1 MANTFYLIVK
11 QKTEEQN
18 MKTIIHKR
26 GDVLLIIFFIT
37 LAFTFTSCQKEQQL
51 TQSAQTDLAL
61 QRTSLSRD
69 LSSEIASVTGGGS
82 GTFGKDLDGDG
93 EIDGSH
99 FGVGISISGNGSA
112 KGHFECLMA
121 GNADI
126 LGLVLMSVAGNVT
139 SGSLNANG
147 SVTFSGVATVNLGKS
162 TMFKGVPFRVTV
174 TAGTAGVGT
183 LTLTVI
189 GAFDGVPGDT
199 NIGNGNYDLPTETV
213 ATGQIKIQVF

>member
-1 MANTFYLIVK
+1 
-11 QKTEEQN
+11 
-18 MKTIIHKR
+18 MKTVIHR
-26 GDVLLIIFFIT
+26 HGGVLVLIFFIF
-37 LAFTFTSCQKEQQL
+37 LAFTFTSCRKEQQL
-51 TQSAQTDLAL
+51 TQPTQTDLAL
-61 QRTSLSRD
+61 HTTSLSSAS
-69 LSSEIASVTGGGS
+69 SSEIASVTGGGQ
-82 GTFGKDLDGDG
+82 GTFGTDLDGDG
-93 EIDGSH
+93 DVDGSH
-99 FGVGISISGNGSA
+99 FGIGISITGNGSA

-126 LGLVLMSVAGNVT
+126 LGLALMAVEGNVT
-139 SGSLNANG
+139 SGSVNANG

-174 TAGTAGVGT
+174 TAGTPGVGS

-213 ATGQIKIQVF
+213 AAGQIKIQAF

>member
-1 MANTFYLIVK
+1 
-11 QKTEEQN
+11 
-18 MKTIIHKR
+18 MKTIVYKSTDIL
-26 GDVLLIIFFIT
+26 VLTLFLI
-37 LAFTFTSCQKEQQL
+37 LDFTFTSCQKEQQL
-51 TQSAQTDLAL
+51 TQPAQNELAFHSNTL
-61 QRTSLSRD
+61 PED
-69 LSSEIASVTGGGS
+69 LSSVVIKVTGGGQ
-82 GTFGKDLDGDG
+82 GTFGADLDGDG
-93 EIDGSH
+93 DIDGSH
-99 FGVGISISGNGSA
+99 FGIGISILGNGSA

-126 LGLVLMSVAGNVT
+126 LGLALMSVAGNVT
-139 SGSLNANG
+139 NGSVNANG

-213 ATGQIKIQVF
+213 ASGQIKIEGS

>member
-1 MANTFYLIVK
+1 
-11 QKTEEQN
+11 
-18 MKTIIHKR
+18 MKTLIHKH
-26 GDVLLIIFFIT
+26 GAILVLIFFII

-51 TQSAQTDLAL
+51 TQPAQNELAFHSNTL
-61 QRTSLSRD
+61 PED
-69 LSSEIASVTGGGS
+69 LSSVVIKVTGGGQ
-82 GTFGKDLDGDG
+82 GTFGADLDGDG
-93 EIDGSH
+93 DIDGSH
-99 FGVGISISGNGSA
+99 FGIGISILGNGSA

-126 LGLVLMSVAGNVT
+126 LGLALMSVAGNVT
-139 SGSLNANG
+139 NGSVNANG

-174 TAGTAGVGT
+174 TAGTPGVGS

-213 ATGQIKIQVF
+213 AAGQIKIQVF

>member
-1 MANTFYLIVK
+1 
-11 QKTEEQN
+11 
-18 MKTIIHKR
+18 MKTVIHR
-26 GDVLLIIFFIT
+26 HGGVLVLIFFIF
-37 LAFTFTSCQKEQQL
+37 LAFTFTSCRKEQQL
-51 TQSAQTDLAL
+51 TQPTQTDLAL
-61 QRTSLSRD
+61 HSNSLSSN
-69 LSSEIASVTGGGS
+69 LSSAIALVTGGGQ
-82 GTFGKDLDGDG
+82 GTFGTDLDGDG
-93 EIDGSH
+93 DIDGSH
-99 FGVGISISGNGSA
+99 FGIGISITGNGSA

-126 LGLVLMSVAGNVT
+126 LGLALMAVEGNVT
-139 SGSLNANG
+139 SGSVNANG

-162 TMFKGVPFRVTV
+162 TMFKKEVPFSVTLRSG
-174 TAGTAGVGT
+174 ASQIGS

>member
-1 MANTFYLIVK
+1 
-11 QKTEEQN
+11 
-18 MKTIIHKR
+18 MKTIIHKH
-26 GDVLLIIFFIT
+26 GGILVLIFFII
-37 LAFTFTSCQKEQQL
+37 LAFTFTSCRKEQQL
-51 TQSAQTDLAL
+51 TQPTQTDLAL
-61 QRTSLSRD
+61 HSNALSSD
-69 LSSEIASVTGGGS
+69 LSSAIALVTGGGQ
-82 GTFGKDLDGDG
+82 GTFGTDLDGDG
-93 EIDGSH
+93 DIDGSH
-99 FGVGISISGNGSA
+99 FGIGISITGNGSA

-126 LGLVLMSVAGNVT
+126 LGLALMAVEGNVT
-139 SGSLNANG
+139 SGSVNANG

-162 TMFKGVPFRVTV
+162 TMFKKEVPFSVTLRSG
-174 TAGTAGVGT
+174 ASQLGS

>member
-1 MANTFYLIVK
+1 
-11 QKTEEQN
+11 
-18 MKTIIHKR
+18 MKTIVYKSTDIL
-26 GDVLLIIFFIT
+26 VLTLFLI

-51 TQSAQTDLAL
+51 TQPAQNELAFHSNTL
-61 QRTSLSRD
+61 PED
-69 LSSEIASVTGGGS
+69 LSSVVIKVTGGGQ
-82 GTFGKDLDGDG
+82 GTFGADLDGDG
-93 EIDGSH
+93 DIDGSH
-99 FGVGISISGNGSA
+99 FGIGISILGNGSA

-126 LGLVLMSVAGNVT
+126 LGLALMSVAGNVT
-139 SGSLNANG
+139 NGSVNANG

-213 ATGQIKIQVF
+213 VTGQIKIQVF